1 MVSFSHQ
8 QDDGVGLVVDPG
20 FQKILVYF
28 TAGATGFR
36 NLFRN
41 RWIDS
46 DDDGEESARAAQHRR
61 WDGLANS
68 EQ

>member
-46 DDDGEESARAAQHRR
+46 DGKGEGSARVVQLTK
-61 WDGLANS
+61 WDGLASS